1 MISNVSLDRKRQ
13 HQSDWN
19 FSFARSTDSNNEV
32 ASVLSILDK
41 GARLCDGISRRELMR
56 VGSLTLGG
64 LSLPQLL
71 AAKETTQPAPVSDKA
86 FGRAKNVIF
95 LYLAGGPPQHETFD
109 PKPDAPDGI
118 RGPFKPISTN
128 VPGIQFCELLPR
140 TAAMSDKLAV
150 CRSMATNDNVHSS
163 SGAWVLTGYKYRGPN
178 ARTIQPTDWPYF
190 GSVVKQLKPGEKL
203 PALTSVWLP
212 DVMRLNENVT
222 PSGQTAGF
230 LGPQWNPEVFVG
242 DPAEPT
248 YEIESLRKTD
258 ITPVQL
264 GRRQS
269 LLSQIEQR
277 FHRLDSSFNT
287 YDSFQQ
293 QAFDLLTSGTARQAF
308 DIAQEPDTVRDRY
321 GRNRWGQS
329 VLLARRLVE
338 AGVRLVHVH
347 WPREPGDNASDNPLW
362 DTHAQNAD
370 RVEDVLCPMF
380 DVGFSALI
388 EDLDQRGL
396 LDETLVVTIGEFGRT
411 PKINSKG
418 GRDHWGSVFSFAMAG
433 AGISG
438 GQVYGSSDKTGG
450 FPASNRVQPGDLTA
464 TMFHLLGV
472 SHQGHF
478 LDAQDRPHRLTG
490 GEPIWQMIGSE
501 PATSERIASTGDMTR
516 VPPFDPT
523 RYLMQTNFAGKDT
536 LKPVTEPS
544 RPKGWRADPLLIS
557 LSDDRLGATVLE
569 DRDEPTAALGFNIT
583 NGSEQ
588 KIAQHAK
595 AYLAQEVRS
604 PYPGSYVFR
613 VRLRTEFS
621 SEDFFHD
628 VFQKHFTCRLVFFQ
642 FNAQTKRVNES
653 RELASTTI
661 DLEPPENNSNTWQ
674 TVELSKTFV
683 NPNPGSNFSFG
694 AGMGVSIQLI
704 KSSSGSLSI
713 APTDRAFLRIVDVE
727 LDFLGKA
734 VNDQVKV

>member
-1 MISNVSLDRKRQ
+1 M
-13 HQSDWN
+13 
-19 FSFARSTDSNNEV
+19 F
-32 ASVLSILDK
+32 SILNK
-41 GARLCDGISRRELMR
+41 GTQLCDGISRRELMR
-56 VGSLTLGG
+56 VGSLTLVG

-71 AAKETTQPAPVSDKA
+71 AAKKLAQPAPVSDKA
-86 FGRAKNVIF
+86 FERAKNVIF

-109 PKPDAPDGI
+109 PKPNAPDGI

-140 TAAMSDKLAV
+140 TAAMSDKLAI

-178 ARTIQPTDWPYF
+178 ARTIQPTDWPYV
-190 GSVVKQLKPGEKL
+190 GSVVKQLKPSEKL
-203 PALTSVWLP
+203 PALTSVWVP

-248 YEIESLRKTD
+248 YEIESLRETD
-258 ITPVQL
+258 ITPIQL

-269 LLSQIEQR
+269 LLSQLEDR
-277 FHRLDSSFNT
+277 YRHLDGSLKT

-293 QAFDLLTSGTARQAF
+293 QAFDLLTSGKARQAF
-308 DIAQEPDTVRDRY
+308 DIAKEPEAVRDRY

-411 PKINSKG
+411 PKINAKG

-438 GQVYGSSDKTGG
+438 GQVYGSSDKNGG
-450 FPASNRVQPGDLTA
+450 FPASDRVQPGDLTA

-472 SHQGHF
+472 PHQGHF
-478 LDAQDRPHRLTG
+478 IDAQDRPHRLTG
-490 GEPIWQMIGSE
+490 GEPLWAMLGSE
-501 PATSERIASTGDMTR
+501 PATSLRVPSTGDIAR

-523 RYLMQTNFAGKDT
+523 RYLVHTDFAEKEP
-536 LKPVTEPS
+536 LKPITEPS
-544 RPKGWRADPLLIS
+544 RPKGWRASPLNS
-557 LSDDRLGATVLE
+557 LHENVLAASVL
-569 DRDEPTAALGFNIT
+569 RDLDQQTAALGFNLAD
-583 NGSEQ
+583 GSPLE
-588 KIAQHAK
+588 IAQDSK
-595 AYLAQEVRS
+595 AYIAQEVRS

-613 VRLRTEFS
+613 VRLRAEAS
-621 SEDFFHD
+621 SPDFFENTLRSN
-628 VFQKHFTCRLVFFQ
+628 FTCRLVFFQ
-642 FNAQTKRVNES
+642 FNAQTKHVNES
-653 RELASTTI
+653 RELASTTV
-661 DLEPPENNSNTWQ
+661 DLKLAKANSDEWQ
-674 TVELSKTFV
+674 TAELAKSFV

-694 AGMGVSIQLI
+694 AGMGVSIQLV
-704 KSSSGSLSI
+704 KSSGGTLNV
-713 APTDRAFLRIVDVE
+713 AATDRAFVRVANVE
-727 LDFLGKA
+727 LDFLGKE
-734 VNDQVKV
+734 VNDKVKV